1 MKIRQGTD
9 DMVERYLDE
18 LDAALRGLPPE
29 VRRQMVEDV
38 AGHIAEGRTGLDP
51 LDEAGLRSLLDRM
64 GDPEAIAAEAGIG
77 MPLRLE
83 RHVDAWV
90 PWLLLFGGVVG
101 YVVGG
106 AGPAPLSLV
115 VGVVGWLGGVV
126 ALGSSTIFSMR
137 DKLLGTFVVPG
148 GLLGLFVL
156 ATRPVA
162 ICGSSS
168 GGPGRPTV
176 EQCVGGTVL
185 PPAVGILAF
194 VALLVLPFLTAIHL
208 EHVRRRS
215 SQRRSPSGQ
224 VA

>member
-9 DMVERYLDE
+9 DMVKRYLEE

-29 VRRQMVEDV
+29 VRRQMVADV
-38 AGHIAEGRTGLDP
+38 ASHIAEGRTGLDP
-51 LDEAGLRSLLDRM
+51 LDEAGLRSLLDRL
-64 GDPEAIAAEAGIG
+64 GEPEAIAVEAGSG

-83 RHVDAWV
+83 RHLDAWV

-101 YVVGG
+101 YVIGG

-126 ALGSSTIFSMR
+126 ALGSSTIWSMR

-156 ATRPVA
+156 VTRPVA

-168 GGPGRPTV
+168 GGPGMPTV
-176 EQCVGGTVL
+176 EHCVGGTVL
-185 PPAVGILAF
+185 PPAVG
-194 VALLVLPFLTAIHL
+194 VPLLVVLLVAPFLTAVHL
-208 EHVRRRS
+208 ERVRRRS
-215 SQRRSPSGQ
+215 SRRPPSAQ
-224 VA
+224 AV